1 MSDSMFRRWISE
13 KLTGKADCHSIKA
26 PFVCAGCHYIWDS
39 IPRYQAHI
47 QYCLLDRYAVRTY
60 AKQTRA
66 DYVDETYRKQT
77 LDSSALAVYGT
88 DSRMVSGKAT
98 IAYEKRAVETLPI
111 VTFTALWQDNQQN
124 MAIIHM
130 HIRLKRL
137 SLVSLPPETQ

>member
-66 DYVDETYRKQT
+66 DYVDEHTANKPSIQ
-77 LDSSALAVYGT
+77 AL
-88 DSRMVSGKAT
+88 SRCTV
-98 IAYEKRAVETLPI
+98 
-111 VTFTALWQDNQQN
+111 
-124 MAIIHM
+124 
-130 HIRLKRL
+130 RLKNGLRQGHHCL
-137 SLVSLPPETQ
+137 RKKSSRDSTYCDFHSSLARQSTEHGDHPHAHQTQEAQPGQLASRTQ